1 MLISKF
7 EDDTG
12 HLFKGVAY
20 FTFFQIE
27 VRFVVNFYHTYE
39 SVPQKSQIKGPVHL
53 EELSNKTPSVSL
65 DQLNKVGWALGNESA
80 DLYYYPLRRFF
91 VSA

>member
-27 VRFVVNFYHTYE
+27 VKFVVNFYHTYE

-80 DLYYYPLRRFF
+80 DLYYHPLGR
-91 VSA
+91 